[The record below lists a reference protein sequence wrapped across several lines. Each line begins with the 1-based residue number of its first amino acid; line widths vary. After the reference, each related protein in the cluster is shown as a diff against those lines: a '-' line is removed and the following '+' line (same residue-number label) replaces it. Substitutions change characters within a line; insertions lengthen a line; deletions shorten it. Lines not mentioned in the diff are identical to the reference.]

1 MTQEPVIKRWI
12 ETLNELEEF
21 LIENSE
27 FNVSEADIPNVDTV
41 DVVSNLKYRLDHEL
55 KKL

>member
-1 MTQEPVIKRWI
+1 MTQETVIKRWI

-27 FNVSEADIPNVDTV
+27 FNVSEADMPNVDTV
-41 DVVSNLKYRLDHEL
+41 DVVSNLKYRLEHEL